1 MALTNYQP
9 GPLENMMGTIIGA
22 RFVPTPIPIKGTDY
36 TNKIIV
42 SPLDL
47 KMFHRDCES
56 RLHCTREASYLDRT
70 HPGGVEL
77 KCAVNDQTR
86 KKSFASERAK
96 LEQNQGF
103 YCFPGY
109 LLHLTMQRRFF
120 SIHFFLGHRNACL
133 PTGKKDLLFIHFQG
147 LKSGIH
153 I

>member
-86 KKSFASERAK
+86 KKSFASEQAK
-96 LEQNQGF
+96 PRILLLF
-103 YCFPGY
+103 RIPFPF
-109 LLHLTMQRRFF
+109 HDAKKIFF
-120 SIHFFLGHRNACL
+120 SSLYAVHKL
-133 PTGKKDLLFIHFQG
+133 
-147 LKSGIH
+147 
-153 I
+153 